1 MMRPCLKQ
9 GELLQKPSMNM
20 ALMQLLRPVRISP
33 LCLDS
38 GRLPETHGVLF
49 RVALAVRGQEYGPFD
64 PSGRLREDE
73 DDDGNDGAASHHE
86 DAWSQWYQDHDWYRN
101 SWWDSSAQWWNW
113 QQWPQDRPQH
123 QPSSAGKYDVSLAA
137 SDEADKFLPDFVVAW
152 MLLQRS
158 GLDGTERGAIIANL
172 KNQFTTSRVKEALRL
187 NWPEED
193 LRKRDQAKGSALL
206 VDEDFDDAL
215 LHEEEEVDLESLDD
229 ESREEY
235 GYLIKNVE
243 SAFQAFQGAR
253 RTLKEAREKQ
263 SVPKEPSVLSYE
275 KRVGDQSQ
283 K

>member
-1 MMRPCLKQ
+1 
-9 GELLQKPSMNM
+9 
-20 ALMQLLRPVRISP
+20 
-33 LCLDS
+33 
-38 GRLPETHGVLF
+38 
-49 RVALAVRGQEYGPFD
+49 
-64 PSGRLREDE
+64 
-73 DDDGNDGAASHHE
+73 
-86 DAWSQWYQDHDWYRN
+86 
-101 SWWDSSAQWWNW
+101 
-113 QQWPQDRPQH
+113 
-123 QPSSAGKYDVSLAA
+123 
-137 SDEADKFLPDFVVAW
+137 

-215 LHEEEEVDLESLDD
+215 LHEEEVDLESLDD

-235 GYLIKNVE
+235 GYLIKDVE

-263 SVPKEPSVLSYE
+263 SMFRKEPSVLSCE
-275 KRVGDQSQ
+275 KRVCDQVQ
-283 K
+283 E